1 MRNEYDIFSQHG
13 HPNRSGKGTTLAEL
27 RPYQQELLEQAE
39 SALQPCDA
47 RVMLQLPTGGGK
59 THIAGAL
66 LRRWLHNGR
75 KAVWL
80 THRTE
85 LAEQTRRMLTDAGVS
100 AINLTWRPGSDA
112 PFIANGVVILMAQTV
127 GRRTNRMQI
136 WGKYRSDDLLVIDEA
151 HHATADGYE
160 RAIDQWPGQV
170 IGLTATPWRLSKIE
184 GFDHLF
190 KKLLFG
196 PQVSELQAGGWLC
209 QARVLMP
216 KPEEIIRGGAFDA
229 VGEYSESGIEQANQ
243 DRPNVMTA
251 GALRF
256 WQFHAAERQTVVYAI
271 SQDHA
276 RKLTAVFNDAGIP
289 AAVMLSD
296 TLPDERAR
304 AIADF
309 GNGTLR
315 VLVNVAVATEGFD
328 LPDASCVVITRP
340 TMSLA
345 LYLQMV
351 GRGLRP
357 KANGGNCLILDL
369 AGNAEIHGLPEETRQ
384 WSLEA
389 RGNKHGSEAPVIR
402 CEKCDAVSPASSHFC
417 VFCQS
422 PFGKDCPRCGM
433 WRARQRWFY
442 ETHCGQKHEL
452 VCDLC
457 HKDAHIKARLPVTDE
472 LRRLTDMESDL
483 DTALRN
489 LLEEERRRAGGADE
503 ERKREL
509 RSLIA
514 DRESELAS
522 DSLLQLFKNHI
533 AALPKVDRPKSELEE
548 YRLFPEWEERLKQEL
563 AGWKGD
569 LNKLESKVPDRRLIY
584 SNSKEHVLQALE
596 SIAQEAG
603 LLTQQSQAVEN
614 SNPAPTDMNGWMS
627 FVQLGKLE
635 KVSASRGNTG
645 NSWLLRVP
653 GRKPVSVRSWSD
665 ILVKTAEWLVDEGL
679 LTQANCPFKFDR
691 MTSRYLINTT
701 SSHPDG
707 QKFGNIK
714 ILSNGLYIECKWGA
728 KSIAQ
733 HCGRLISEF
742 GQDPAQF
749 HVQLG

>member
-1 MRNEYDIFSQHG
+1 M
-13 HPNRSGKGTTLAEL
+13 AEL

-39 SALQPCDA
+39 AALQPRDA

-66 LRRWLHNGR
+66 LGRWLHNGR

-127 GRRTNRMQI
+127 GRRTNQREI
-136 WGKYRSDDLLVIDEA
+136 WGEYSSGDVLVIDEA
-151 HHATADGYE
+151 HHATAVGYE

-190 KKLLFG
+190 KKLLHG
-196 PQVSELQAGGWLC
+196 PQVTELQADNWLC

-243 DRPNVMTA
+243 DRPDVMTA

-276 RKLTAVFNDAGIP
+276 CNLAALFNDAGIP

-296 TLPDERAR
+296 TPLDERTR
-304 AIADF
+304 VIESL
-309 GNGTLR
+309 GNGKLR

-351 GRGLRP
+351 GRGLRH

-369 AGNAEIHGLPEETRQ
+369 TGNAEIHGLPEETRQ
-384 WSLEA
+384 WSLNP
-389 RGNKHGSEAPVIR
+389 RGNKPGSERPVIR
-402 CEKCDAVSPASSHFC
+402 CEKCDGVSPAASQNCAHCSA
-417 VFCQS
+417 
-422 PFGKDCPRCGM
+422 PFGKNCSRCGV
-433 WRARQRWFY
+433 WRAWRRWSY
-442 ETHCGQKHEL
+442 ETRCGQQHDL

-457 HKDAHIKARLPVTDE
+457 HYDAHIQAQLPVTDE
-472 LRRLTDMESDL
+472 LRRLTEMEPDL
-483 DTALRN
+483 DAALRN
-489 LLEEERRRAGGADE
+489 LLEEERQRASGADD
-503 ERKREL
+503 ERKHEL
-509 RSLIA
+509 RTLIA
-514 DRESELAS
+514 GRESELTS
-522 DSLLQLFKNHI
+522 DRLLQLFKNHI
-533 AALPKVDRPKSELEE
+533 AALPHEDRPKSELEE
-548 YRLFPEWEERLKQEL
+548 YRLFPEWEDNLKQEL
-563 AGWKGD
+563 AGWKEELD
-569 LNKLESKVPDRRLIY
+569 KLESKVPDGRLIY
-584 SNSKEHVLQALE
+584 NNARERLLQALDAQ
-596 SIAQEAG
+596 AQEAR
-603 LLTQQSQAVEN
+603 LFPQAPRRGR
-614 SNPAPTDMNGWMS
+614 PARKQVIEKSSPTPADMSGWVS
-627 FVQLGKLE
+627 FVQLSEWGSIGPE
-635 KVSASRGNTG
+635 KGAEFNPQGFRDPQGEEIYVS
-645 NSWLLRVP
+645 
-653 GRKPVSVRSWSD
+653 SWSD
-665 ILVKTAEWLVDEGL
+665 LFFTTAKWLVEKEL
-679 LTQANCPFKFDR
+679 LTEPFTFKTMTKRHLIHSEPFHPNGRKFR
-691 MTSRYLINTT
+691 FSKQL
-701 SSHPDG
+701 P
-707 QKFGNIK
+707 
-714 ILSNGLYIECKWGA
+714 NGLFFECQWGSKA
-728 KSIAQ
+728 IA
-733 HCGRLISEF
+733 RLSGQLLAEF